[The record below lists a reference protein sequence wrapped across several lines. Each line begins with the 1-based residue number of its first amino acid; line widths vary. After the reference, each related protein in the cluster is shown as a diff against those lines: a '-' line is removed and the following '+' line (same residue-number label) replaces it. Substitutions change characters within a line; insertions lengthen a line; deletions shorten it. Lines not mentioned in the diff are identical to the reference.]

1 MLSQGVLDEHGI
13 LRSENEVIVC
23 GGAVHGAVLVAR
35 SPCNHPGDLQKAIA
49 LSRPALIQRLNQLG
63 VGSLHQE
70 SMFLDDVIVFSAV
83 GQRPLPD
90 MLAGGDLDG
99 DEFYVIFDEE
109 IVSSAE
115 PVKPIN
121 PLQANRCVS
130 ASTSSDDKKKDTV
143 KHSSFAD
150 TKESTFK
157 HSSFADTK
165 ENTVKH
171 SSSAEKKENTVKH
184 WFDPVVGH
192 PPDWRQQLKVCC
204 DLLNQDDVV
213 SISAGAWLRV
223 ADLEGE
229 LWLCFSSAQVS
240 FSL

>member
-1 MLSQGVLDEHGI
+1 ML
-13 LRSENEVIVC
+13 RAENEVIVC
-23 GGAVHGAVLVAR
+23 GGAIHGPVLVAR

-49 LSRPALIQRLNQLG
+49 LSRPALMQRINQLG

-109 IVSSAE
+109 IVSAVTPVE
-115 PVKPIN
+115 PVN
-121 PLQANRCVS
+121 PVQANRCVS
-130 ASTSSDDKKKDTV
+130 ASTPSANKKKNTD
-143 KHSSFAD
+143 KCSPSAN
-150 TKESTFK
+150 KK
-157 HSSFADTK
+157 K
-165 ENTVKH
+165 NTVKY
-171 SSSAEKKENTVKH
+171 

-213 SISAGAWLRV
+213 SISAGAWLRM

-229 LWLCFSSAQVS
+229 LWLCFGLAQVS
-240 FSL
+240 AHCDSRC